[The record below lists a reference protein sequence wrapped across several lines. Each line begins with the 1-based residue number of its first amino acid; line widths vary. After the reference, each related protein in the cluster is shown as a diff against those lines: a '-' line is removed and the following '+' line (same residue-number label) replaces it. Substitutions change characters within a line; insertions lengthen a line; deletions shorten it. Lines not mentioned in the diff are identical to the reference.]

1 MANQSDRNMEESPT
15 AGPEVMENGAP
26 AQKGP
31 LRRSFGFL
39 GSFTFW
45 VRLGVG
51 LVILGA
57 GVLIG
62 LGIAWFID
70 DQGADDYGRRDGTF
84 FAFQVDPSG
93 EWMGG
98 RGFRSDGEPFPFSRV
113 PGKPSDWEKAPDPG
127 DYPERGPKG
136 SSKDDSQW
144 QREGWKKEWPQ
155 ADESTSKGFADEK
168 GFSIPYEAL
177 ELVEELIDKLEQL
190 IDNVVEYLEEGR
202 FGPTMEW
209 SKQFFGGDDG
219 LFKDDEQDENRP
231 GDPGDEDGF
240 GEYQEKDDE
249 GSDGPFPGTGFP
261 FGEFLPGLAFLED
274 CELDFQSLLGV
285 LEDLPNFDDGEVEGE
300 EDLDD
305 FFGQFDELFEEACA
319 TPSEG

>member
-26 AQKGP
+26 VQKGR

-70 DQGADDYGRRDGTF
+70 DQGADDYGRRDGNF

-113 PGKPSDWEKAPDPG
+113 PGRPSDWEKAPDPG

-168 GFSIPYEAL
+168 GFYLPPEIM
-177 ELVEELIDKLEQL
+177 ELAEELFDELKQL
-190 IDNVVEYLEEGR
+190 IEEIGQYLEEGR
-202 FGPTMEW
+202 FGPGMEW
-209 SKQFFGGDDG
+209 PRQFFGGDDG
-219 LFKDDEQDENRP
+219 LWNGDEQDEDRP
-231 GDPGDEDGF
+231 GDPEDEDGVE
-240 GEYQEKDDE
+240 EYQEEDE
-249 GSDGPFPGTGFP
+249 ESYGPFPGTGFP

-274 CELDFQSLLGV
+274 CELDFQSLLGIM
-285 LEDLPNFDDGEVEGE
+285 EDLPNFDDEQVDGE
-300 EDLDD
+300 EDLDK
-305 FFGQFDELFEEACA
+305 FFGQFEELFEEICE